1 MSGRRQY
8 PSVASNL
15 LKMYVDVELFLVTL
29 VGLILRIENDD
40 LGNDPL
46 PLGLRSLFPDSC
58 GWLCTGTL
66 YGDLLWIL
74 LLLTL
79 VPIFVSVRYRSPE
92 ERAQALLHK
101 MARLDAD
108 DDATSDLAQRRAELR
123 TRSSSSRRGSRRQR
137 RRGEVQEQANPVH
150 GSARATFESEAADG
164 DDGAGVGLQA
174 AQADAG
180 GLPAGWVRK
189 EHNGRSYYVNAS
201 TGAKS
206 WTRPSATAATA
217 AAVPAAA
224 AEPGLPAGWV
234 QKEHNG
240 RPYFVNTSTGVKT
253 WTRPTEAAA
262 AGENRGRTRGVG
274 KNYNAL
280 ERLNGGSR

>member
-1 MSGRRQY
+1 MSLSSCVLRRQY

-29 VGLILRIENDD
+29 VGLILRIENAD
-40 LGNDPL
+40 LSNDPL

-79 VPIFVSVRYRSPE
+79 IPIFGSVFYRSPE

-123 TRSSSSRRGSRRQR
+123 TRSSSSSRRGSRRQR

-164 DDGAGVGLQA
+164 DDDGAGV
-174 AQADAG
+174 
-180 GLPAGWVRK
+180 
-189 EHNGRSYYVNAS
+189 
-201 TGAKS
+201 
-206 WTRPSATAATA
+206 
-217 AAVPAAA
+217 
-224 AEPGLPAGWV
+224 
-234 QKEHNG
+234 
-240 RPYFVNTSTGVKT
+240 
-253 WTRPTEAAA
+253 
-262 AGENRGRTRGVG
+262 
-274 KNYNAL
+274 
-280 ERLNGGSR
+280 